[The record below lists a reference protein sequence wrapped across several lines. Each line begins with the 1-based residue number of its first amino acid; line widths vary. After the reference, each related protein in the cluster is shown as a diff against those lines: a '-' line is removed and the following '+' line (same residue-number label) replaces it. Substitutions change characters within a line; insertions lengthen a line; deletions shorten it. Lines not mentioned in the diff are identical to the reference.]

1 MSWGA
6 AWADANHGLATC
18 CVLVYAPTRD
28 LSHTA
33 CRLAANPHGA
43 SAVSQSVVDVKHRLS
58 LQDGAFLL
66 YVESAVP
73 LFALALK
80 VFCMMTSPCHLRQ
93 AIMMHVVAPAMWT
106 SSNTHARR

>member
-1 MSWGA
+1 MS
-6 AWADANHGLATC
+6 
-18 CVLVYAPTRD
+18 YA
-28 LSHTA
+28 A

-43 SAVSQSVVDVKHRLS
+43 SAASHSVVDVKHRLS

-80 VFCMMTSPCHLRQ
+80 VFCVMESPCHRRQ
-93 AIMMHVVAPAMWT
+93 ANMMHVMAPA
-106 SSNTHARR
+106 HAVS